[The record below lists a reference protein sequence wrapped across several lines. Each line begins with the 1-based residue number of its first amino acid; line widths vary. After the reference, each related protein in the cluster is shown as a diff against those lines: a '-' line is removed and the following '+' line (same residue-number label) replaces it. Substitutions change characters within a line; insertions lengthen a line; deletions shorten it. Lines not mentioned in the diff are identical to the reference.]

1 MIIIIFFLGGRGAGG
16 VRRGP
21 MSIVN
26 FSLGLLNSNKQI
38 IIVIVMGLEEEWD

>member
-1 MIIIIFFLGGRGAGG
+1 MCGG

-38 IIVIVMGLEEEWD
+38 IIVIVIVMGLEEEWG